1 MTFISQDNRRT
12 HSRRVASID
21 ARLSHESESV
31 EGTVENVG
39 EGGVFFATTN
49 LELSVDEGSPVT
61 ISFVC
66 SKDGAPVTIERT
78 GSILRAERYFDGAGV
93 VRAFAIKFDELIS
106 LSGLDLE

>member
-12 HSRRVASID
+12 HSRRGASIE
-21 ARLSHESESV
+21 ARLSHDSESV
-31 EGTVENVG
+31 EGTVENIG

-49 LELSVDEGSPVT
+49 LELCVDEGSAVS
-61 ISFVC
+61 ISFVVA
-66 SKDGAPVTIERT
+66 KDGSSVTIERT

-106 LSGLDLE
+106 LDGLDFA